1 MPGEPEVL
9 RTILAILAGLLVALA
24 TIIALEYLGMSLFP
38 MPVGVTLQ
46 DETDLARL
54 VAEAPTGKL
63 LWVVLGWALAA
74 LLGGWTAARLSRA
87 HRRIAALS
95 VGGLIVAG
103 VAATVATI
111 PHPGWMVAAG
121 LLLPLPLAWLAA
133 RLATRAAPTS
143 DTRP

>member
-1 MPGEPEVL
+1 MPGEPDVL

-74 LLGGWTAARLSRA
+74 LLAGWTAARLSRA
-87 HRRIAALS
+87 HRRIAALC

>member
-1 MPGEPEVL
+1 ML

-38 MPVGVTLQ
+38 VPAGVTLQ
-46 DETDLARL
+46 DEADLARL
-54 VAEAPTGKL
+54 VAEATTGKL

-74 LLGGWTAARLSRA
+74 LSGGWTAARLSRA
-87 HRRIAALS
+87 HRRIAALC
-95 VGGLIVAG
+95 VAGLIVAG
-103 VAATVATI
+103 VGVTVATI